1 MKVAWPIAMNFDCPK
16 CHQGIEVE
24 ARYIGKLANC
34 PHCHAEVKVPMVAGD
49 PPPAALKVAGG
60 EELPSVR
67 WTSLPWRE
75 SASVANFLRILLLL
89 VGAVIAVLLLRIE
102 RQLDSIPRMGD
113 IYAEKGELVPHGV
126 TDAES
131 RAPVIH
137 VESEVPIRNGAEV
150 KIGNLAEDPVPVK
163 IRE

>member
-1 MKVAWPIAMNFDCPK
+1 MRFDCPS
-16 CHQGIEVE
+16 CHDGIEVE
-24 ARYIGKLANC
+24 ARYIGKIANC
-34 PHCHAEVKVPMVAGD
+34 PHCHEEVEVPIMTGE

-60 EELPSVR
+60 EEWPTVR

-89 VGAVIAVLLLRIE
+89 VGAVIAVLLFRIE
-102 RQLDSIPRMGD
+102 RQLDSVPRMSD

-131 RAPVIH
+131 WAPVIH
-137 VESEVPIRNGAEV
+137 IGTKVKIENGAEV
-150 KIGNLAEDPVPVK
+150 KVGNLAEEPVPVK